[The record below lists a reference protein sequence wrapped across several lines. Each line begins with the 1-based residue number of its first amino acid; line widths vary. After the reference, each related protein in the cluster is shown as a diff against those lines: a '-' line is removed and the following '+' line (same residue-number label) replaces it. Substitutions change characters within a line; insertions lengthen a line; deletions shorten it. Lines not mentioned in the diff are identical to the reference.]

1 MSGRAARSWIIL
13 LGVGVVVGV
22 GIIAGLALGSRPPLH
37 NGKPISYW
45 VDQACRYGNVK
56 EMEEVKQIGPA
67 AVPHL
72 VDRLRVSK
80 TGRGMWL
87 AVRARLP
94 QSFKRHFPDG
104 RSAEAIHYGAIA
116 TLTKFG
122 AGAKPAVPD
131 LIRLL
136 PESPFITQQ
145 VINALAAT
153 GPEAQ
158 TALPALKAALTNQ
171 TPSVRVRI
179 ASALWHIGYETNLVL
194 QVCTNLMMSGT
205 PDGVTMNAAELLSR
219 LNSADAVHAAP
230 FALRVLQGTNWSHDT
245 RANAA
250 CVLGKARLDT
260 SEIRA
265 ALLQGTRTWQG
276 EILQKNCDLALWRLD
291 EPADRHKAAAAA
303 LESIQTSGDKETKP

>member
-13 LGVGVVVGV
+13 LGVGVV
-22 GIIAGLALGSRPPLH
+22 IGLVFIPRAPQH
-37 NGKPISYW
+37 KGKPVSHW

-56 EMEEVKQIGPA
+56 EMEEVKLIGPA

-80 TGRGMWL
+80 AWRGMWL

-94 QSFKRHFPDG
+94 QSLKRHFPDA

-116 TLTKFG
+116 TLTKLG

-131 LIRLL
+131 LILLL
-136 PESPFITQQ
+136 PESEA
-145 VINALAAT
+145 VIDALAAT

-171 TPSVRVRI
+171 NPSVRVRI
-179 ASALWHIGYETNLVL
+179 ASALWHIGHETNLVL
-194 QVCTNLMMSGT
+194 QICTNLMMSGT
-205 PDGVTMNAAELLSR
+205 PDGVTMNAAGLLSR
-219 LNSADAVHAAP
+219 LNRDDAVHAAP

-245 RANAA
+245 RAQAA
-250 CVLGKARLDT
+250 SILGKARLDT
-260 SEIRA
+260 REIRA
-265 ALLQGTRTWQG
+265 ALLQGTETWPG

-291 EPADRHKAAAAA
+291 EPADRRKAAAAA
-303 LESIQTSGDKETKP
+303 LESIQPSGGKETKP